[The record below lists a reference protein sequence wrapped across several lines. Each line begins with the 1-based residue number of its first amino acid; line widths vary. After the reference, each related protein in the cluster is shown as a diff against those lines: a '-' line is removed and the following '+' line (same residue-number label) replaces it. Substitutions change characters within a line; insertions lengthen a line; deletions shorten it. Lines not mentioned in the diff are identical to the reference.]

1 MAKSRIA
8 LIVAAIAAFLGVA
21 GVAFALAGDDDR
33 SVPEVPAPTLGVVA
47 QGTAP
52 SGSPYT
58 ISKVD
63 LDGGSTMFCYEIA
76 TKAAKAQG
84 CTPIPDARGQ
94 FEGKPVKPG
103 QAVLGTDRF
112 VSVLA
117 PDGVEKMRVTTG
129 DDTVAARSIAIDGV
143 GRLLVA
149 TTGGPLVTSDAP
161 DPDRVAQF
169 LDSQDRVVR
178 EQPLPGASDQ

>member
-21 GVAFALAGDDDR
+21 GVAFALVGDDDR
-33 SVPEVPAPTLGVVA
+33 SVPEVPAPALGVVA

-52 SGSPYT
+52 SGPYT

-84 CTPIPDARGQ
+84 CTPIPDAKGQ

-112 VSVLA
+112 VSILA
-117 PDGVEKMRVTTG
+117 PDGVETMRVTTG
-129 DDTVAARSIAIDGV
+129 DDTVAARSIDIDGV

-149 TTGGPLVTSDAP
+149 TTGGAPVTSDAP

-178 EQPLPGASDQ
+178 EQPLPGTSGQ